1 MEIEPKDLRTIKYGQ
16 GLAAKVLGGMIGGGT
31 ALLTANPVL
40 GAVVGASVAHT
51 LETVGKEVIERH
63 LTSRQEA
70 RVGRAIAIAYGK
82 LVEHER
88 GGRCVRNDDF
98 FSPSD
103 GDRAD
108 GAEVT
113 EAALQAAMNSAEE
126 RKVDFIASL
135 LANVATSSEIGAQT
149 AHLLIDQAQRLTF
162 RSYIL
167 LEIASDVD
175 RFDFGSRHEQADPRA
190 GLTAEL
196 QGLELEAYELIHAGL
211 AVLKDSEHAAGS
223 LAALGPDDVDPGKI
237 RLTAL
242 GRLLYDNLSLA
253 EMEKGP
259 LYDRVVKD
267 LGNLAL
273 SARSPNVIKG
283 GRF

>member
-1 MEIEPKDLRTIKYGQ
+1 MEIEPKDLKTIAYAQ
-16 GLAAKVLGGMIGGGT
+16 ALAAKVFGGIVGGGT
-31 ALLTANPVL
+31 ALITANPVL
-40 GAVVGASVAHT
+40 GAVVGASLAHT
-51 LETVGKEVIERH
+51 LESVGKEVIERH
-63 LTSRQEA
+63 LTPRQEA
-70 RVGRAIAIAYGK
+70 RVGRAIAIAFGK

-88 GGRCVRNDDF
+88 HGRHVRDDGF

-103 GDRAD
+103 EGRSE

-135 LANVATSSEIGAQT
+135 LANVATSPQIGVQT
-149 AHLLIDQAQRLTF
+149 AHLLIDQARRLTF
-162 RSYIL
+162 RSFIL

-175 RFDFGSRHEQADPRA
+175 RFDFGLRHEQADPKA

-211 AVLKDSEHAAGS
+211 FVLKDSASAPGS

-242 GRLLYDNLSLA
+242 GRLLYDNLGLA
-253 EMEKGP
+253 AMEKGS
-259 LYDRVVKD
+259 LYDQVVRD
-267 LGNLAL
+267 LRNLAL
-273 SARSPNVIKG
+273 SARDPNRIDG
-283 GRF
+283 GRM